1 MEDYKKP
8 SIRDEP
14 EHFTVQIGT
23 NDLNSEVSSQTIAES
38 IVDLSKSLK
47 TESNYA
53 SISNIVFR
61 TDNPFLNQ
69 KESEVNLHLKDLCE
83 EGNLYLIHN
92 IKRFRSHHL
101 NKRKLHLNRKGSK

>member
-38 IVDLSKSLK
+38 IVDLSNPWKQ
-47 TESNYA
+47 NQ
-53 SISNIVFR
+53 IMQVF
-61 TDNPFLNQ
+61 LI
-69 KESEVNLHLKDLCE
+69 
-83 EGNLYLIHN
+83 LYLEQTTL
-92 IKRFRSHHL
+92 F
-101 NKRKLHLNRKGSK
+101 

>member
-61 TDNPFLNQ
+61 TDNPLLNQ
-69 KESEVNLHLKDLCE
+69 KESEVNLHLKYLCE

-92 IKRFRSHHL
+92 IKRFRSYHL